1 MSGVFF
7 APIEANPQK
16 DAINRI
22 IATMLTDAKIPV
34 VLLDRDIVD
43 YPQRSK
49 FDVVGIDNRRAGCLA
64 AQHLVDSGC
73 RRIGFIGRPH
83 LAPSCVA
90 RYNGYRDTVT
100 NSTIPLAPQFAERLD
115 PSDPIVVGEGY
126 GPAISRME
134 SYVPMIG
141 RRLC

>member
-1 MSGVFF
+1 
-7 APIEANPQK
+7 
-16 DAINRI
+16 
-22 IATMLTDAKIPV
+22 MLTDAKIPV

-49 FDVVGIDNRRAGCLA
+49 FDVVGIDNRRAGCVA
-64 AQHLVDSGC
+64 TQHLIDAGC

-100 NSTIPLAPQFAERLD
+100 YSVRYPSHPSFPSVWIRPTRRLWRR
-115 PSDPIVVGEGY
+115 SWNGIN
-126 GPAISRME
+126 RME
-134 SYVPMIG
+134 SSAPTTA
-141 RRLC
+141 RRPC